1 MPRRCDQT
9 LGAPVTRWE
18 LAPTI
23 PPVGM
28 LTANI
33 QNIFN
38 MNIDE
43 LNSFL
48 QSLPGELLDDA
59 SQIVS
64 ETAQEYF
71 KDTFRLKAFDGNPWT
86 PARHPKSTGSLLVN
100 SSALLNSIRPAVVT
114 PERVVISAGNDK
126 VTYAAA
132 HNEGYRGP
140 VDVRAHQRTVK
151 KTGTV
156 YDVRAHT
163 RMTDIVQ
170 RRFMGDSAELNDMIH
185 GRIEGHIESVL

>member
-1 MPRRCDQT
+1 MDT
-9 LGAPVTRWE
+9 
-18 LAPTI
+18 
-23 PPVGM
+23 
-28 LTANI
+28 
-33 QNIFN
+33 
-38 MNIDE
+38 
-43 LNSFL
+43 
-48 QSLPGELLDDA
+48 GEI
-59 SQIVS
+59 SQ
-64 ETAQEYF
+64 EH
-71 KDTFRLKAFDGNPWT
+71 G
-86 PARHPKSTGSLLVN
+86 GSLLVN

-163 RMTDIVQ
+163 RMADIVQ
-170 RRFMGDSAELNDMIH
+170 RRFMGDSEELNGMIRD
-185 GRIEGHIESVL
+185 RIEGHLDSIL

>member
-1 MPRRCDQT
+1 MN
-9 LGAPVTRWE
+9 
-18 LAPTI
+18 
-23 PPVGM
+23 
-28 LTANI
+28 LTV
-33 QNIFN
+33 FY
-38 MNIDE
+38 
-43 LNSFL
+43 SR
-48 QSLPGELLDDA
+48 LPGELLDDA

-71 KDTFRLKAFDGNPWT
+71 KDTFRLKAFRRQPMDTGET
-86 PARHPKSTGSLLVN
+86 SQSTGSLLVN

-163 RMTDIVQ
+163 RMADIVQ
-170 RRFMGDSAELNDMIH
+170 RRFH
-185 GRIEGHIESVL
+185 GRFRRTQRHDPRPHRRTP